1 MVAMTARS
9 GSGCG
14 ASAGAGPR
22 PEYKSH
28 PLWGRAIAITRD
40 AYALAESLR
49 TRDAAAATRL
59 RRAAVAVPARVAGAL
74 ESLGSHRAEEV
85 LAARGALAEVARQAR
100 HDDSPEA
107 RRLRDEA
114 EELDAR
120 VLFDLSPMPGNV
132 S

>member
-1 MVAMTARS
+1 MIEVTARS
-9 GSGCG
+9 GSGESEG
-14 ASAGAGPR
+14 PGPR
-22 PEYKSH
+22 PQYKSH

-49 TRDAAAATRL
+49 ARDAAAATRL

-74 ESLGSHRAEEV
+74 ESRGSHRAEEV

-100 HDDSPEA
+100 RDDSPAA

-114 EELDAR
+114 EDLDAR
-120 VLFDLSPMPGNV
+120 VLFDLSPTSGRV

>member
-1 MVAMTARS
+1 MIQVTARS
-9 GSGCG
+9 GSEG
-14 ASAGAGPR
+14 SGPR
-22 PEYKSH
+22 PDYKSH
-28 PLWGRAIAITRD
+28 PLWERAIAITRD

-49 TRDAAAATRL
+49 ARDAAAATTL

-100 HDDSPEA
+100 RDDSPAA

-114 EELDAR
+114 EDLDAR
-120 VLFDLSPMPGNV
+120 VLFDLSPVPGRV

>member
-9 GSGCG
+9 GSGT
-14 ASAGAGPR
+14 SAGAGPR